1 MRCAGILSLS
11 NFVGGVGACSST
23 SLVFELYAV
32 SLRLRLFLVRRLIL
46 LLNCKSGQTHSTV
59 LRLTRA
65 CLTRLLARAR
75 FLGLIR
81 YNWPDSAET
90 LFHALTYHGHITYI
104 PNLIYRTRIVVT
116 CISRSREYSVF
127 LSLAGTDLSVGCI
140 KTAAFQ
146 LHLYFPLAS

>member
-11 NFVGGVGACSST
+11 NFVGGVGACS

-90 LFHALTYHGHITYI
+90 LFHALTYHGQLFTFDPELYSQKGNKLFLEICRPNPADSTYD
-104 PNLIYRTRIVVT
+104 P
-116 CISRSREYSVF
+116 
-127 LSLAGTDLSVGCI
+127 
-140 KTAAFQ
+140 Q
-146 LHLYFPLAS
+146 LLPRRLPAVKYIHR